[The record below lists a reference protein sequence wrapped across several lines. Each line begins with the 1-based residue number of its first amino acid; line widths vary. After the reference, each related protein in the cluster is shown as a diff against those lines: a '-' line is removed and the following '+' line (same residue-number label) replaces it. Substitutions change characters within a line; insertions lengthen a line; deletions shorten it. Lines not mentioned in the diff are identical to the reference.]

1 MTPDSVDLRKP
12 SHRSARGPL
21 KSLRVEHRGLHGLA
35 RVPWA
40 PVTGKPAGAAVGGL
54 EEAKRFPG
62 GSSNTQ
68 DSQSVSGVFTD

>member
-1 MTPDSVDLRKP
+1 MTPDSVDLRKL
-12 SHRSARGPL
+12 SQNSARGPL

-35 RVPWA
+35 RVRWA

-62 GSSNTQ
+62 GGSNTQ
-68 DSQSVSGVFTD
+68 DSQSVSGDFTD